1 MSVSKEKH
9 CPSFSQ
15 VLQKWIFIGFPST
28 VPPNRL
34 SSTHSSVRQDVMGL
48 DSDLVCVGPRLSCNQ
63 IFGLMTSPPPSSQP
77 APVATS
83 SQPSRAIY
91 GSGPSVHRNTPFP
104 PTPLSSFAQII
115 QRSAM
120 MRMRSKKTTRALWK
134 CETKRVWGR
143 LVFTPG
149 NAITPSRNSNL
160 VSQTQFV
167 FRPGEEI

>member
-1 MSVSKEKH
+1 MSWV
-9 CPSFSQ
+9 Q
-15 VLQKWIFIGFPST
+15 IVIW
-28 VPPNRL
+28 
-34 SSTHSSVRQDVMGL
+34 
-48 DSDLVCVGPRLSCNQ
+48 CVWDPDCRGRGEMCNQ

-83 SQPSRAIY
+83 SRPGRAIY

-115 QRSAM
+115 QRRSAM
-120 MRMRSKKTTRALWK
+120 MRMRSKKAARALWK

-167 FRPGEEI
+167 FRRGRKFNLSLEGSGADH

>member
-1 MSVSKEKH
+1 MSWVQIVIWCVWDPDCRGGRGDVQSD
-9 CPSFSQ
+9 
-15 VLQKWIFIGFPST
+15 LWT
-28 VPPNRL
+28 NDL
-34 SSTHSSVRQDVMGL
+34 SSSKLAASS
-48 DSDLVCVGPRLSCNQ
+48 SCYE
-63 IFGLMTSPPPSSQP
+63 QP
-77 APVATS
+77 AGPAVQSMDPDHLFTAT
-83 SQPSRAIY
+83 PLA
-91 GSGPSVHRNTPFP
+91 T

-115 QRSAM
+115 QQSAM
-120 MRMRSKKTTRALWK
+120 MRMRSKKATRALWK

>member
-1 MSVSKEKH
+1 MSWVQIVIW
-9 CPSFSQ
+9 CVWDPDCRG
-15 VLQKWIFIGFPST
+15 LGGT
-28 VPPNRL
+28 VQSDLWTNDL
-34 SSTHSSVRQDVMGL
+34 SSSKLAASS
-48 DSDLVCVGPRLSCNQ
+48 SCYE
-63 IFGLMTSPPPSSQP
+63 QP
-77 APVATS
+77 AGPAVQSMDPDHLFTAT
-83 SQPSRAIY
+83 PLA
-91 GSGPSVHRNTPFP
+91 T

-115 QRSAM
+115 QRRSAM
-120 MRMRSKKTTRALWK
+120 MRMRSEKATRALWK